1 MREFFKN
8 LKFAWGFTK
17 SQKGNFIKFII
28 TNIITIIISVIVPI
42 LSAEIIVNLTN
53 SMFYQLILISIVV
66 FIVEQFRNISMYL
79 IDKYSQIIYRESSS
93 KIQLELG
100 KSILKLENKVIDSHG
115 TGVFI
120 QRITGDTSKLAEIFN
135 VLNECLYGIISSL
148 GMFCA
153 VFLINKFI
161 FIYIFISVIIL
172 FLLERKRVS
181 KYIEQDEIFRKK
193 NEKVSGFMSEVI
205 RGVRD
210 IKMLNAEKKFYIFIE
225 NQIIDLNKEKY
236 NMSRVNRNYK
246 LLRGLLQDL
255 IDLFL
260 IIILVLLI
268 SSKKL
273 EIAIALIIYNYSK
286 YLPEFAYYIGMLLD
300 KVKDFNLSANRVFD
314 IIESNEFKKETF
326 GNINLVK
333 VSGNFQ
339 FKNVSFGYGEKK
351 VLKDLSFKI
360 NENETVAFVG
370 KSGAGKTTIFNLL
383 CKMYDINDGEIT
395 IDGININELD
405 KDSLRGNITIISQN
419 PYIFNLS
426 IKENLKLVKEDLTD
440 NEMIDACKAACLHD
454 FIEDLPNKY
463 DTVVGEGG
471 VNLSGG
477 QKQRIAIARALIQK
491 TEIILFDEATSAL
504 DNETQEKIQKAIE
517 NMKGEYTILII
528 AHRLSTIKN
537 ASRILYLDDGKILA
551 EGTHEQL
558 INNCTKY
565 RHLYESEIIQ
575 NNYKK

>member
-1 MREFFKN
+1 MKEFIKN
-8 LKFAWGFTK
+8 LKFAW
-17 SQKGNFIKFII
+17 NFIRNQKKVLIKFVII
-28 TNIITIIISVIVPI
+28 NIFTIIISIVVPI
-42 LSAEIIVNLTN
+42 LSAKIIVSLTN
-53 SMFYQLILISIVV
+53 SMFCQLILISILV

-100 KSILKLENKVIDSHG
+100 KSVLKLENKVIDSHG

-120 QRITGDTSKLAEIFN
+120 QRITSDTSKLADIFN
-135 VLNECLYGIISSL
+135 VLNECLYGIISSI
-148 GMFCA
+148 GIFCA
-153 VFLINKFI
+153 VFLINKII
-161 FIYIFISVIIL
+161 FIYLFILIIIL

-181 KYIEQDEIFRKK
+181 KYIEHDEIFRKK

-210 IKMLNAEKKFYIFIE
+210 IKMLNAENSFISSLE

-236 NMSRVNRNYK
+236 NMSKVNRNYK
-246 LLRGLLQDL
+246 LLRGLLRDL

-260 IIILVLLI
+260 IVILVILI
-268 SSKKL
+268 MKEK
-273 EIAIALIIYNYSK
+273 IAIATALIVYDYSK
-286 YLPEFAYYIGMLLD
+286 SLPEFAYYVGMLLD

-314 IIESNEFKKETF
+314 IIDSSEFKKETF
-326 GNINLVK
+326 GNINLGK
-333 VSGNFQ
+333 ASGNFQ
-339 FKNVSFGYGEKK
+339 FKNVSFGYGEKN

-383 CKMYDINDGEIT
+383 CKMYDINNGEIR
-395 IDGININELD
+395 IDGININDLD
-405 KDSLRGNITIISQN
+405 KDSIRGNITIISQN

-426 IKENLKLVKEDLTD
+426 IKENLKLVKQDLTD
-440 NEMIDACKAACLHD
+440 DEMIESCKAACLHD
-454 FIEDLPNKY
+454 FIMSLPNEY
-463 DTVVGEGG
+463 DTIVGEGG

-477 QKQRIAIARALIQK
+477 QKQRLAIARALVQK

-504 DNETQEKIQKAIE
+504 DNDTQGQIQKAIE

-537 ASRILYLDDGKILA
+537 ANRILYLDGGSILA
-551 EGTHEQL
+551 QGTHSEL
-558 INNCTKY
+558 MKNCLQY
-565 RHLYESEIIQ
+565 RHLYESEIRK
-575 NNYKK
+575 N